1 MIDWFFSIVAALI
14 LWLTV
19 NGFQPSHIVAGF
31 FGSIARAVVAKSGT
45 IGERLVGGFTGSL
58 FAVYFTPMICLMLG
72 IPDLQT
78 QNAIAFSIGL
88 VGMYIA
94 EALIILAKEYRNNP
108 GKLKEDLR
116 EFVLRLITPKPK

>member
-1 MIDWFFSIVAALI
+1 
-14 LWLTV
+14 
-19 NGFQPSHIVAGF
+19 
-31 FGSIARAVVAKSGT
+31 
-45 IGERLVGGFTGSL
+45 
-58 FAVYFTPMICLMLG
+58 MLG

-94 EALIILAKEYRNNP
+94 EALIILAKEYKNNP

-116 EFVLRLITPKPK
+116 DFLLRMITPKDK